1 LLFWII
7 SLLTLQN
14 SFQAEIEILLRL
26 DMVWNHVK
34 FVISCR
40 LPSVFH

>member
-1 LLFWII
+1 MWVRFVKAHQAEYFCLLFWII

-26 DMVWNHVK
+26 DMV
-34 FVISCR
+34 
-40 LPSVFH
+40 